1 MDEAAWRGGAPWR
14 GGAGGAGSRSRSA
27 EAWKSDPSR
36 GSSVTPT
43 GGLASNRRER
53 GCVCLL
59 GGALVFRADA
69 ILVSEWKEA
78 GGRCTRTAPS
88 ARRGFHGEHSLACFN
103 SSCPPATFGTINRRE
118 PLHHVRARRLKHQM
132 IFPPVHVSR
141 ALLIHYL
148 SSVPNHIIFQRASIT
163 PLPEAGK
170 TAARKKPAGGRRQ
183 TVLRSFLL
191 GEIGKF
197 PPPPPP
203 KSLPHQISNI

>member
-1 MDEAAWRGGAPWR
+1 MEGRGKR
-14 GGAGGAGSRSRSA
+14 GRWGRWGGGSIPSA

-43 GGLASNRRER
+43 GGLESNRRER

-59 GGALVFRADA
+59 GGALVFCADTV
-69 ILVSEWKEA
+69 LVPEQKEA
-78 GGRCTRTAPS
+78 GGRCTRPAPS

-132 IFPPVHVSR
+132 IFPPAHVSR

-148 SSVPNHIIFQRASIT
+148 SSVPNHIIFQCASIT

-170 TAARKKPAGGRRQ
+170 TAARKQPAGGRRR
-183 TVLRSFLL
+183 TVLRPFPL
-191 GEIGKF
+191 GEIGNPPPSSPPAPQK
-197 PPPPPP
+197 PPPPDF
-203 KSLPHQISNI
+203 KHLI